1 MLCGS
6 NADGDGVGEMELA
19 VNNCFPNCA
28 QSYDWAV
35 AEVIVWNR
43 ALDLDEGISVQ
54 EYLRF
59 RRFVPPTPAPQHTP
73 EDDAHKRAEDPDPP
87 WAAHTSLG
95 APGGGLYRHISG
107 AVVTDAGVGASVCKA
122 TAHISGPRFGSSC
135 ARWRHTDRG
144 PWCYIAWTEAC
155 QLAAVAES
163 VSMM

>member
-28 QSYDWAV
+28 QSSDWAV

-59 RRFVPPTPAPQHTP
+59 RRIVPPTPAPQHTP
-73 EDDAHKRAEDPDPP
+73 EDDVHKRAEDPDLP

-95 APGGGLYRHISG
+95 APGGGLYRYLPLSRMQVWAPATQVQG
-107 AVVTDAGVGASVCKA
+107 DRAYLWPAVRQLLCS
-122 TAHISGPRFGSSC
+122 
-135 ARWRHTDRG
+135 
-144 PWCYIAWTEAC
+144 
-155 QLAAVAES
+155 LAAH
-163 VSMM
+163 

>member
-28 QSYDWAV
+28 HSSDWAV

-107 AVVTDAGVGASVCKA
+107 AVVTDAGVGASDA
-122 TAHISGPRFGSSC
+122 SARRPRISLARGSAAPVLVGGTLTGGPGVILPGQRRASSLPS
-135 ARWRHTDRG
+135 RK
-144 PWCYIAWTEAC
+144 
-155 QLAAVAES
+155 
-163 VSMM
+163 VSA